1 MKVERR
7 RKRISQK
14 KKNLFIFLLPRRI
27 LSYSKMPKVER
38 RRKRIYSFFFC
49 RDASYLIQRCRKSS
63 GMQRT
68 CSIYIPETHP
78 ILFKD
83 AESRAQKKKNLFI
96 FLLPRRILSY
106 PKIPKVERNA
116 KSLLNLHSRDASYLI
131 QRYQKSS
138 GMQRACSIC
147 IPETHPILSKDS
159 ESQAECKELVQFAF
173 PRRILSYLLHFP
185 ALHLAI
191 SPFNNRPIHNF
202 P

>member
-7 RKRISQK
+7 RKRIHSFFFCRDASYLIQRFRK
-14 KKNLFIFLLPRRI
+14 SSGMQRTCSICIPETHPILFKDAESRAECKELAQFAFPRRI

-38 RRKRIYSFFFC
+38 NTKSLFNLHS

-68 CSIYIPETHP
+68 CSICIPETHP

-83 AESRAQKKKNLFI
+83 AESR
-96 FLLPRRILSY
+96 
-106 PKIPKVERNA
+106 
-116 KSLLNLHSRDASYLI
+116 
-131 QRYQKSS
+131 
-138 GMQRACSIC
+138 
-147 IPETHPILSKDS
+147 
-159 ESQAECKELVQFAF
+159 AECKELVQFAF